1 MVIPVSFASAADE
14 TDYPP
19 DCKRDV
25 AIHPLAVVNPIAVTG
40 LPSYSW
46 IRRSPK
52 GQNGWLVD
60 D

>member
-1 MVIPVSFASAADE
+1 MRVSFVSFADE
-14 TDYPP
+14 TDNPH
-19 DCKRDV
+19 DCKGDV
-25 AIHPLAVVNPIAVTG
+25 AKCALSVVNPFAVTA